1 MGSLVE
7 HGLQA
12 PERVGLSLRWLLL
25 LWSMDSGLRSARASY
40 CVASLVVEHGLRAP
54 ERAGSVSS
62 ALSLSSCGAQA
73 WLLCSMWGLTGPRD
87 QVHTPELA
95 GELLTTEPPGSP

>member
-1 MGSLVE
+1 M
-7 HGLQA
+7 
-12 PERVGLSLRWLLL
+12 
-25 LWSMDSGLRSARASY
+25 WSMDSGLRSAEASHCSGFSCGAWTPGSRARGPLIA
-40 CVASLVVEHGLRAP
+40 VASLVVEHGLRAP